1 MDHMHARNCCYN
13 NRHVHMLYNMCTL
26 INNLKAAQFAS
37 VGKVHSSCVTDHVQP
52 ASAHIALA
60 AFVGMCSSVLLNPMY
75 LLWFEALYRRRRAR
89 AAGGSFADLQPAG
102 HHRAYIIPPSLSSCT
117 HSRDVAACSP
127 WFVPAGSD
135 CSDDQH
141 NSHSSPG
148 R

>member
-1 MDHMHARNCCYN
+1 MIICMHAT
-13 NRHVHMLYNMCTL
+13 VVTMADNMCTL
-26 INNLKAAQFAS
+26 INNLKAAQFCFCGQSTQLMRDGPCTACKCS
-37 VGKVHSSCVTDHVQP
+37 YCACCIRWHVQL
-52 ASAHIALA
+52 ST
-60 AFVGMCSSVLLNPMY
+60 SQPMY

-117 HSRDVAACSP
+117 HSQDVAACSP